1 MRALSQKDFLALWES
16 GQGLHPLDQGMLAI
30 QTAFPEMRNESV
42 ADWPLGRRNR
52 ALAELRCA
60 LFGRWIRGWSA
71 CEACGEKVEFA
82 VDGAAISDCA
92 TPGSEARVRVGERSF
107 RLPSSRDLARI
118 TTEADPVRAAVRLLE
133 LCSVS
138 KTGSEAAQE
147 QETSAQLSE
156 GELELI
162 GETMSQ
168 ADPLAEILLHFDCP
182 ACDHSFDQAFD
193 LSSFLWVEIEG
204 RAKRLLLDVYAL
216 ASSFGW
222 SENEILSLSTAR
234 RDFYLQMVRT

>member
-1 MRALSQKDFLALWES
+1 MCALSPADCLALWES
-16 GQGLHPLDQGMLAI
+16 GQGLHPLDRSLLAI

-52 ALAELRCA
+52 ALAELRCT
-60 LFGRWIRGWSA
+60 LFGRWIRGWGA
-71 CEACGEKVEFA
+71 CEACAEKMEFA

-92 TPGSEARVRVGERSF
+92 TPDSEARVQVGERSF

-118 TTEADPVRAAVRLLE
+118 TTEADPARAAVRLLE
-133 LCSVS
+133 LCSVLV
-138 KTGSEAAQE
+138 TEPEAAQE
-147 QETSAQLSE
+147 QETPAQLSE

-162 GETMSQ
+162 GEAMSQ

-182 ACDHSFDQAFD
+182 VCGHSFDQALD
-193 LSSFLWVEIEG
+193 LSSFLWSEIEG
-204 RAKRLLLDVYAL
+204 RAKKLLLDVYAL

-222 SENEILSLSTAR
+222 SENEILSLSAAR
-234 RDFYLQMVRT
+234 RDFYLQMVRA

>member
-1 MRALSQKDFLALWES
+1 MCALSQADCLALWES
-16 GQGLHPLDQGMLAI
+16 GQGLHPLDQGLLAI

-60 LFGRWIRGWSA
+60 LFGRWIRGWSE
-71 CEACGEKVEFA
+71 CEACGEKVELA

-92 TPGSEARVRVGERSF
+92 TPGSEARVQVGERSF

-118 TTEADPVRAAVRLLE
+118 TAEADPGTAAVRLLE

-138 KTGSEAAQE
+138 ATGSEAAQE
-147 QETSAQLSE
+147 QETPAQLSE
-156 GELELI
+156 DQLELI

-182 ACDHSFDQAFD
+182 VCGHSFDQALD
-193 LSSFLWVEIEG
+193 LPSFLWSEIEG
-204 RAKRLLLDVYAL
+204 RAKKLLLDVYAL
-216 ASSFGW
+216 ASRFGW
-222 SENEILSLSTAR
+222 SENEILSLSAAR
-234 RDFYLQMVRT
+234 RDFYLQMVQG